1 MNMKLGKQA
10 DHKTQELSHMD
21 PMPFCGKVMK
31 KINSVTGTISVS
43 MHLGPTESEAN
54 NLLSIKKQ

>member
-1 MNMKLGKQA
+1 MNTTLGKRA

-21 PMPFCGKVMK
+21 PMPFCGKVLK
-31 KINSVTGTISVS
+31 KINSVTETISISV
-43 MHLGPTESEAN
+43 HLGSTESEAN